1 MLTNIRRSLE
11 VLRTHLA
18 RLVVSQELEQMIRE
32 CDSSDNEML
41 YIEYDEMDDED
52 VEKIKNEISELDAKY
67 EGLEISDH
75 FGFYEDDC
83 PITVYG
89 GISTRFLF

>member
-67 EGLEISDH
+67 EGLKISEH
-75 FGFYEDDC
+75 FEFYVDDC